1 MVTVM
6 ATGTFDLLHM
16 GHIYYLK
23 EAKKLG
29 DKLIVVVACDDTVR
43 KLKHEPVT
51 SEQLRLGLIKEL
63 KVVDEAYL
71 GGRNDIYAIVEEL
84 KPDIIALGFD
94 QIHDIKQLEK
104 ELIKRKLKAKIIRL
118 LKFKDINDLNGTR
131 RIITKIIDAYKFQKE
146 MEAIE
151 KHEKNRSC

>member
-6 ATGTFDLLHM
+6 ASGTFDLLHM
-16 GHIYYLK
+16 GHIYYLN
-23 EAKKLG
+23 ESKKLG
-29 DKLIVVVACDDTVR
+29 DKLIVVVACDETVK

-63 KVVDEAYL
+63 KVVDDAYL
-71 GGRNDIYAIVEEL
+71 GRKDDMFAIVEKL

-94 QIHDIKQLEK
+94 QIHDITQIEK
-104 ELIKRKLKAKIIRL
+104 ELKKRKLLAKIVRL
-118 LKFKDINDLNGTR
+118 PKFEDMNDLDGTR
-131 RIITKIIDAYKFQKE
+131 RIIAKIIAAYEFQKE

-151 KHEKNRSC
+151 KT

>member
-1 MVTVM
+1 MVKVM

-29 DKLIVVVACDDTVR
+29 DRLIVVVACDDTVR
-43 KLKHEPVT
+43 KLKHEPIT

-63 KVVDEAYL
+63 KVVDDAYL
-71 GGRNDIYAIVEEL
+71 GKKHDIYAIVQEL
-84 KPDIIALGFD
+84 EPDIIALGFD
-94 QIHDIKQLEK
+94 QIHDTEELEK
-104 ELIKRKLKAKIIRL
+104 ELIKRNLKSKVIRL
-118 LKFKDINDLNGTR
+118 KKFKNMNDLDGTR
-131 RIITKIIDAYKFQKE
+131 RIIAKIIDAYKFQKE

-151 KHEKNRSC
+151 KT

>member
-6 ATGTFDLLHM
+6 ASGTFDLLHM

-23 EAKKLG
+23 ESKKLG
-29 DKLIVVVACDDTVR
+29 DKLIVVVACDETVK

-63 KVVDEAYL
+63 NVVDDAYL
-71 GGRNDIYAIVEEL
+71 GRKDDMYAIVEEL

-94 QIHDIKQLEK
+94 QIHDTSQIEN
-104 ELIKRKLKAKIIRL
+104 ELKKRRLKAKIVRL
-118 LKFKDINDLNGTR
+118 PKFEDMNDLDGTR
-131 RIITKIIDAYKFQKE
+131 RIIAKIIAAYEFQKE

-151 KHEKNRSC
+151 KT

>member
-6 ATGTFDLLHM
+6 ASGTFDLLHM

-23 EAKKLG
+23 ESKKLG
-29 DKLIVVVACDDTVR
+29 DKLIVVVACDETV
-43 KLKHEPVT
+43 KKMKHEPVT

-63 KVVDEAYL
+63 KVVDDAYL
-71 GGRNDIYAIVEEL
+71 GKKDDIFAIVEEL

-94 QIHDIKQLEK
+94 QIHDILQIEK
-104 ELIKRKLKAKIIRL
+104 ELKKRKLLAKIVRL
-118 LKFKDINDLNGTR
+118 PKFENMNDLDGTR
-131 RIITKIIDAYKFQKE
+131 RIIAKIIAAYEFQKE

-151 KHEKNRSC
+151 KT

>member
-1 MVTVM
+1 M

-29 DKLIVVVACDDTVR
+29 DCLVVVVATDATVR
-43 KLKHEPVT
+43 KLKHDPITPQEIRVN
-51 SEQLRLGLIKEL
+51 LIKEL

-71 GGRNDIYAIVEEL
+71 GHEKDIYAIVEEI

-94 QIHDIKQLEK
+94 QIHDVTTIKN
-104 ELIKRKLKAKIIRL
+104 ELKKRKLNVKVIRL
-118 LKFKDINDLNGTR
+118 SKYQGESDLEGTR
-131 RIITKIIDAYKFQKE
+131 RIIQKVIAAHEFQKK
-146 MEAIE
+146 MRRIE
-151 KHEKNRSC
+151 GEP

>member
-1 MVTVM
+1 M
-6 ATGTFDLLHM
+6 ATGTFDILHM

-29 DKLIVVVACDDTVR
+29 DQLIVVVACDETVR
-43 KLKHEPVT
+43 NLKHEPIT

-63 KVVDEAYL
+63 AVVDDAYL
-71 GGRNDIYAIVEEL
+71 GKKDDMYAIVEEI

-94 QIHDIKQLEK
+94 QIHNKDELQK
-104 ELIKRKLKAKIIRL
+104 ELKKRKLHTKIVRL
-118 LKFKDINDLNGTR
+118 DKFKDMNDLDGTR
-131 RIITKIIDAYKFQKE
+131 RIIAKIIQAYTFQKD

-151 KHEKNRSC
+151 KR

>member
-6 ATGTFDLLHM
+6 ATGTFDILHM

-29 DKLIVVVACDDTVR
+29 DRLVVVVACDETVR
-43 KLKHEPVT
+43 KLKHEPIT

-63 KVVDEAYL
+63 AVVDEAYL
-71 GGRNDIYAIVEEL
+71 GRKDDIYTIVEEI

-94 QIHDIKQLEK
+94 QVHDKNELQRELRKRGLNTRVVRLEK
-104 ELIKRKLKAKIIRL
+104 LKGMDDLDGTRHIIAKIIQ
-118 LKFKDINDLNGTR
+118 
-131 RIITKIIDAYKFQKE
+131 AYKFQKD

-151 KHEKNRSC
+151 KR

>member
-146 MEAIE
+146 MEVIE

>member
-6 ATGTFDLLHM
+6 ASGTFDLLHM

-23 EAKKLG
+23 ESKKLG
-29 DKLIVVVACDDTVR
+29 DKLLVVVACDETVK

-63 KVVDEAYL
+63 KVVDDAYL
-71 GGRNDIYAIVEEL
+71 GRKDDMFAIVEKL

-94 QIHDIKQLEK
+94 QIHDITQIEK
-104 ELIKRKLKAKIIRL
+104 ELKKRKLLAKIVRL
-118 LKFKDINDLNGTR
+118 PKFEDMNDLDGTR
-131 RIITKIIDAYKFQKE
+131 RIIAKIIAAYEFQKE

-151 KHEKNRSC
+151 KT